1 MQEMLQK
8 IIARAGIASRRHA
21 ELLIASGQVRVN
33 GRVVRELGTKAD
45 AAKDRIEAAGR
56 VVEAKE
62 GRRVYMLLNKPPE
75 VVSAMEDPEGRK
87 TLRNCLRG
95 LPERVFPVG
104 NLEYAASG
112 LVFLTNDG
120 DLAADMLKNWARLE
134 QIYHVKV
141 KGMLTLADLERLG
154 RWAPPKHLTSQENPR
169 TMASERL
176 QKIIAA
182 GGIASR
188 RKAEEIIAAGRVTLN
203 GKVVV
208 EQGTKADPQR
218 DVICVDGKP
227 LKSRERL
234 LYFLLHKP
242 KGYVTT
248 VSDPEGRPT
257 IMELMKKCPHR
268 VYPVGRLDYAS
279 EGLLLMT
286 NDGQLAQRLMKAG
299 SHAPKTYLVKIS
311 GQPDEQALNRLRS
324 GITIELEDGMRVKTS
339 PAKLRLV
346 EDSANPWYAV
356 ILSEGRNRQIR
367 RMFQRVGFNV
377 EKIKRVQLGPLVLD
391 VPPGKYRALTVRE
404 VAQLK
409 SL

>member
-1 MQEMLQK
+1 
-8 IIARAGIASRRHA
+8 
-21 ELLIASGQVRVN
+21 
-33 GRVVRELGTKAD
+33 
-45 AAKDRIEAAGR
+45 
-56 VVEAKE
+56 
-62 GRRVYMLLNKPPE
+62 
-75 VVSAMEDPEGRK
+75 
-87 TLRNCLRG
+87 
-95 LPERVFPVG
+95 
-104 NLEYAASG
+104 
-112 LVFLTNDG
+112 
-120 DLAADMLKNWARLE
+120 
-134 QIYHVKV
+134 
-141 KGMLTLADLERLG
+141 
-154 RWAPPKHLTSQENPR
+154 
-169 TMASERL
+169 MALERL
-176 QKIIAA
+176 QKIMAA
-182 GGIASR
+182 SGIASR
-188 RKAEEIIAAGRVTLN
+188 RKAEEIIGAGRVTLN

-257 IMELMKKCPHR
+257 VMELMKRCPQR

-311 GQPDEQALNRLRS
+311 GQPDEQVLNRLRA

-339 PAKLRLV
+339 PAQLRLV
-346 EDSANPWYAV
+346 EGSANPWYEV

-377 EKIKRVQLGPLVLD
+377 LKIKRVQLGPLVLD
-391 VPPGKYRALTVRE
+391 IPPGKYRALTVRE